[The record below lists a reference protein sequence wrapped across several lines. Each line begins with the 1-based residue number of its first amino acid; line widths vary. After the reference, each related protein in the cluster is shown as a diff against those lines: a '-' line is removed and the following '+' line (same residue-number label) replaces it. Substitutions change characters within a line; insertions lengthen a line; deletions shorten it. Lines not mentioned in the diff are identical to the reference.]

1 MIPLFQE
8 RRQKLTQFKALRPRP
23 KTSTASAPEGLYTR
37 CPDCKQDYL
46 SDQVAAHYF
55 VCPGCGYHMRL
66 TAHGRLRLV
75 ADKGSIRE
83 LNAGLY
89 TTENLDFPG
98 YSEKL
103 TALEASTGL
112 KEAVITGV
120 CTIEGHSTVIAVMD
134 SRFMM
139 GSMGSVVGEKVSRA
153 IEYATR
159 RRLPIIIFTASG
171 GARMQEGI
179 VSLMQMAKTGNA
191 LARHHQAGLL
201 YISCL
206 THPTTGGVTASFA
219 SLGDI
224 ILAEP
229 RALIGFAGPRVIEQT
244 IRQTLPEGFQRSE
257 FLLEHGF
264 IDRIVERHEMRATLG
279 RLLRLHSPSARKG
292 FAYISHP
299 VK

>member
-46 SDQVAAHYF
+46 SDQVAANYF

-229 RALIGFAGPRVIEQT
+229 APLSVCRTARNRADNPPDPARGVPAFGVPARARLYRQDCRAARDARHPRQ
-244 IRQTLPEGFQRSE
+244 
-257 FLLEHGF
+257 
-264 IDRIVERHEMRATLG
+264 AAA
-279 RLLRLHSPSARKG
+279 LHSPSARKG
-292 FAYISHP
+292 FAYFASG
-299 VK
+299 

>member
-8 RRQKLTQFKALRPRP
+8 RRQRLTRFKALRPRP
-23 KTSTASAPEGLYTR
+23 IKRTASAPEGLFTR
-37 CPDCKQDYL
+37 CPDCKQDFL
-46 SDQVAAHYF
+46 SDQVAANFY
-55 VCPGCGYHMRL
+55 VCPGCGYHIKL
-66 TAHGRLRLV
+66 TAQGRLKMI

-103 TALEASTGL
+103 TSLQASTGL

-120 CTIEGHSTVIAVMD
+120 CTVEGQSTVIAVMD
-134 SRFMM
+134 SRFLM

-153 IEYATR
+153 VEYATK

-179 VSLMQMAKTGNA
+179 VSLMQMAKTSNA
-191 LARHHQAGLL
+191 LARHHKAGLL

-244 IRQTLPEGFQRSE
+244 IRQTLPEGFQRAE

-264 IDRIVERHEMRATLG
+264 VDQIVERHALRSTLG
-279 RLLRLHSPSARKG
+279 SLLRLHAPSSKS
-292 FAYISHP
+292 FH
-299 VK
+299 K